1 MNILLCW
8 KVCGFIQKPLFCG
21 VEFDLLLACKNH
33 RKEEQNQGVPV
44 SGPKPKAHAAQ
55 FLTKKKNQNR
65 KLRLAGV
72 SLNMTTLM
80 QRQLL

>member
-8 KVCGFIQKPLFCG
+8 KVCGFSQKPLFCG

-55 FLTKKKNQNR
+55 FLTKKNPESSGWQ
-65 KLRLAGV
+65 GFP
-72 SLNMTTLM
+72 
-80 QRQLL
+80 